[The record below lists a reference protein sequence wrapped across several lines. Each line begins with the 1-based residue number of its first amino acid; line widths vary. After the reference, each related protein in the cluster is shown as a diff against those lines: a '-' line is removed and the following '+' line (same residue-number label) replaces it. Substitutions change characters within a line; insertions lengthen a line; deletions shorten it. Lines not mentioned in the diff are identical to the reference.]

1 MPDIRNLEDLAEYAH
16 QQVARIQRM
25 QDDLADQYGTAESP
39 RGYVRAR
46 TGPGGGLQE
55 LRIDPGAMRLS
66 AEDVAAEV
74 TAAITA
80 AQREYA
86 DRANEIIAPVLA
98 SRAERGVAGRPG
110 RGHAPAGRVGRRPG
124 PDRPAARPG
133 RLSCAGG
140 HVGQTV
146 PILRLRGSDL
156 VRT

>member
-1 MPDIRNLEDLAEYAH
+1 MEDLAEYAH

-25 QDDLADQYGTAESP
+25 QDDLADQFGTGESP

-55 LRIDPGAMRLS
+55 LRIDPAALRLS

-98 SRAERGVAGRPG
+98 LPPSEESLGNLEAGMRRLDGLVDDLDRMARRRGL
-110 RGHAPAGRVGRRPG
+110 
-124 PDRPAARPG
+124 D
-133 RLSCAGG
+133 S
-140 HVGQTV
+140 
-146 PILRLRGSDL
+146 
-156 VRT
+156 